1 MKRSTRP
8 GLVALVFMLTIACSL
23 RLGGNTQQII
33 RQGRAL
39 FGDEIAKELERGVIY
54 VTPLMTLT
62 PTPTPTLTPTL
73 TLSASAVDGSGLQVG
88 PGGAP
93 GSSGSGGNGSG
104 GSGGGSV
111 PAGVPSPPQPPTLP
125 ATSVPTLP
133 PTLAPTGTSPA
144 TPIGGSP
151 SPTPNPGENPS
162 PTPDN
167 GNTNDDDDDDG
178 GSNTPPPAPLSVAF
192 RSASYTVDEF
202 DSFAAIEVS
211 LNRTAAQS
219 VTVLY
224 TTIDDTASSPDDYSA
239 SGGQLTF
246 PPGVT
251 SQSFNVDIIDD
262 MDIEGPETI
271 QLHLGSPINA
281 NLGTPNQASLTI
293 GDDDFPGVQFSSP
306 SYSATEASGSAIITV
321 TLTSTAPFV
330 VTVDYATSDGAAAS
344 GSDYTAAT
352 GTLTFNP
359 NVTALSF
366 NIPVLKDALIE
377 TDETVNLA
385 LSNPIKANLGL
396 PAAAVLTIVDST
408 LSQLTVTTGCLSNL
422 APASNGDGTRLIFR
436 SDCDPLGA
444 NADGSFEIFLFDTT
458 SDMLTQL
465 TTSMGC
471 DNTFAT
477 INDNGTLI
485 AFDSTCDPFG
495 TNIDLN
501 PELMLLDTSTSALT
515 QLTDTSDCFNQETSI
530 NAAGTRIAFRSNCN
544 PLGSNG
550 NFNDEIFLFN
560 TSTSALSQLTTTAG
574 CLNAEPSISADGTRI
589 VFSSNCDPLA
599 SNGDLNLEIFLFDT
613 SANMLSQLTTTMGCQ
628 SLAPSISDDGTHVAL
643 RTSCDPGSNPDG
655 NFEIGLVDVAS
666 VMLTQLT
673 ITVGCNNFAPAS
685 NIGATRV
692 AFYSNC
698 DPLGSNGDNNFEL
711 FLSNTGIL
719 NQITQTIGCGN
730 QDPVSDN
737 SGTRITYTSDCDP
750 LGANADGNF
759 EIFQAI
765 LN

>member
-1 MKRSTRP
+1 
-8 GLVALVFMLTIACSL
+8 
-23 RLGGNTQQII
+23 
-33 RQGRAL
+33 
-39 FGDEIAKELERGVIY
+39 
-54 VTPLMTLT
+54 
-62 PTPTPTLTPTL
+62 
-73 TLSASAVDGSGLQVG
+73 
-88 PGGAP
+88 
-93 GSSGSGGNGSG
+93 
-104 GSGGGSV
+104 
-111 PAGVPSPPQPPTLP
+111 
-125 ATSVPTLP
+125 
-133 PTLAPTGTSPA
+133 
-144 TPIGGSP
+144 
-151 SPTPNPGENPS
+151 
-162 PTPDN
+162 
-167 GNTNDDDDDDG
+167 
-178 GSNTPPPAPLSVAF
+178 VAF

-202 DSFAAIEVS
+202 ESFAAIEVG
-211 LNRTAAQS
+211 LNRTTTQT

-224 TTIDDTASSPDDYSA
+224 ITIDDTASSPDDYSS

-251 SQSFNVDIIDD
+251 SQSFNVGIIDD

-281 NLGTPNQASLTI
+281 NLGTSNQASLTI
-293 GDDDFPGVQFSSP
+293 DDDDFPGVQFSSP

-330 VTVDYATSDGAAAS
+330 VTVDYATSDGTAAA
-344 GSDYTAAT
+344 GSDYTTAG
-352 GTLTFNP
+352 GTLIFNP
-359 NVTALSF
+359 NVTVRTFSV
-366 NIPVLKDALIE
+366 PVLKDAIIE
-377 TDETVNLA
+377 TNETVNLA
-385 LSNPIKANLGL
+385 LNNPVKANPGS
-396 PAAAVLTIVDST
+396 PVIATLTIVDST
-408 LSQLTVTTGCLSNL
+408 LRQLTATTGCLSNL

-436 SDCDPLGA
+436 SNCDPLGG
-444 NADGSFEIFLFDTT
+444 NTDGSFEIFLFDITT
-458 SDMLTQL
+458 DMLIQL
-465 TTSMGC
+465 TTSIGC

-550 NFNDEIFLFN
+550 DFNDEIFLFD
-560 TSTSALSQLTTTAG
+560 TSTNTLSQLTTTTAG
-574 CLNAEPSISADGTRI
+574 CLNAEPSIRADGTRI
-589 VFSSNCDPLA
+589 AFSSNCDPLA
-599 SNGDLNLEIFLFDT
+599 SNGDLNFEIFLFDT
-613 SANMLSQLTTTMGCQ
+613 SANTLSQLTTTLGCQ

-666 VMLTQLT
+666 VILTQLT
-673 ITVGCNNFAPAS
+673 ITAGCNNFAPAS
-685 NIGATRV
+685 NIDATRV
-692 AFYSNC
+692 VFYSNC

-711 FLSNTGIL
+711 FLSNTGTL
-719 NQITQTIGCGN
+719 SQITQTVLCGN
-730 QDPVSDN
+730 QDPASDN
-737 SGTRITYTSDCDP
+737 SGTRITYISDCDS
-750 LGANADGNF
+750 LGTNGDGNF